1 MAFDQRLA
9 TMVNCGGD
17 KLTDYIRTYDN
28 VVDDDFCSRAIEQF
42 EQDESIQEKI
52 DREQRPTFT
61 EVNISKQYI
70 QKNTAWY
77 ETNLVANQA
86 YVQCV
91 SEYMDEMDLGPDF
104 PAKYAFE
111 EFRLKRYIAGTDD
124 QFKDHVDVQDYNS
137 ARRFLVCFLYLNDVK
152 DGGNTNFPKL
162 DYSITPKRGRMLLF
176 PSTWMFRHA
185 GLPVIRGTKYILGT
199 YLHYL

>member
-1 MAFDQRLA
+1 MVFDQRLA
-9 TMVNCGGD
+9 SMVNCGGD

-28 VVDDDFCSRAIEQF
+28 VVDDDFCSNAIEQF

-104 PAKYAFE
+104 PSKYAFE

>member
-1 MAFDQRLA
+1 MVFDQRLA
-9 TMVNCGGD
+9 SMINCGGD

-28 VVDDDFCSRAIEQF
+28 VVDDDFCSNAIEQF

-104 PAKYAFE
+104 PSKYAFE